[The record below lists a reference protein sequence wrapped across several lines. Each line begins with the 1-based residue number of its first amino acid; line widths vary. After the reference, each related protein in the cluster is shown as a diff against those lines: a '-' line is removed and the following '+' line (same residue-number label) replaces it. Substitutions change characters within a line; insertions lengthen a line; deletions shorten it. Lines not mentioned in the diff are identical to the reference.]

1 MLARREHSRTELHAK
16 LIRRGFSCADAARV
30 LDALQAEGLL
40 SDVRYA
46 EAYVASRSARGFGPV
61 RIAMEL
67 EQRGVGADAR
77 AEACPRDD
85 RHWASLAATA
95 RTRRFGA
102 APPQDFTERAR
113 QARFLAQRGFS
124 RAQIASALQAE
135 ADEL

>member
-1 MLARREHSRTELHAK
+1 
-16 LIRRGFSCADAARV
+16 V
-30 LDALQAEGLL
+30 LDALQGEGLL

-46 EAYVASRSARGFGPV
+46 AAYVASRSARGFGPV

-85 RHWASLAATA
+85 RYWASLAATA
-95 RTRRFGA
+95 RTKRFGA
-102 APPQDFTERAR
+102 VPPQDFPERAR